1 MTPWVADLGPG
12 SGALKGMGVWGR
24 YNLTSGPG
32 HFWMGWSTLNSCC
45 GTAGI
50 NQDCAGQIETYG
62 LLSGRQAGS
71 GGSSVLSRE
80 HTCLGRELELVF
92 WEAEE
97 LPGWE
102 LGPWAANI
110 LRGFSPELGV
120 PDNCGASC

>member
-12 SGALKGMGVWGR
+12 LGALKGVGVWGC

-32 HFWMGWSTLNSCC
+32 HFWMGWSTLSSCC

-97 LPGWE
+97 LPG
-102 LGPWAANI
+102 
-110 LRGFSPELGV
+110 
-120 PDNCGASC
+120 